1 MLQVESKLELFENV
15 VYKRRLTDLQ
25 KRKEAWEQE
34 KNSLLERKEKQ
45 LNEEKDNI
53 VRRRADLARVMGNE
67 KIAKAKENE
76 RVLELKKIN
85 ELKKDFIEAIRARAV
100 EYTHTPQYGEDLA
113 MRVEESLNELKP
125 GEYRFH
131 MVAAD
136 MERFFDEFKAMAE
149 EKGIVLHGETLE
161 DARIGG
167 HTISDMDRTYS
178 LNYDLYTMIEDKRYA
193 IGKVLYRLFQEEM
206 DHE

>member
-85 ELKKDFIEAIRARAV
+85 ELKKDFIEAIRERAA
-100 EYTHTPQYGEDLA
+100 EYTKTPAYGEDLA
-113 MRVEESLNELKP
+113 MRVEESLKELKP
-125 GEYRFH
+125 GEYRFR

-136 MERFFDEFKAMAE
+136 MDRFFDIFKAMAE

-193 IGKVLYRLFQEEM
+193 FGKLLYRLFQEEM

>member
-1 MLQVESKLELFENV
+1 MLQVESKLELFEDV

-85 ELKKDFIEAIRARAV
+85 ELKKTSSKPSAPGPWN
-100 EYTHTPQYGEDLA
+100 TPTP
-113 MRVEESLNELKP
+113 RS
-125 GEYRFH
+125 
-131 MVAAD
+131 
-136 MERFFDEFKAMAE
+136 
-149 EKGIVLHGETLE
+149 T
-161 DARIGG
+161 
-167 HTISDMDRTYS
+167 
-178 LNYDLYTMIEDKRYA
+178 
-193 IGKVLYRLFQEEM
+193 GKTWPCAWKNP
-206 DHE
+206 

>member
-1 MLQVESKLELFENV
+1 MLQVENKLELFENV

-34 KNSLLERKEKQ
+34 KNNLLERKEKQ

-85 ELKKDFIEAIRARAV
+85 ELKKDFIEAIRARAA
-100 EYTHTPQYGEDLA
+100 EYTRTPAYGDDLA
-113 MRVEESLNELKP
+113 LRVEESLKELSP

-131 MVAAD
+131 MVAVD
-136 MERFFDEFKAMAE
+136 MDRFFDTFKAMAE
-149 EKGIVLHGETLE
+149 EVGIILHGETLE
-161 DARIGG
+161 EARIGG

-193 IGKVLYRLFQEEM
+193 IGKLLYRLFQEEM

>member
-1 MLQVESKLELFENV
+1 MLQVESKLELFEDV
-15 VYKRRLTDLQ
+15 VYKRRLVDLQ

-45 LNEEKDNI
+45 LNEDKDNI

-136 MERFFDEFKAMAE
+136 MDRFFDEFKAMAE

-178 LNYDLYTMIEDKRYA
+178 LNYDLYTMIEDKRYD
-193 IGKVLYRLFQEEM
+193 IGKLLYRLFQEEM

>member
-1 MLQVESKLELFENV
+1 
-15 VYKRRLTDLQ
+15 
-25 KRKEAWEQE
+25 
-34 KNSLLERKEKQ
+34 
-45 LNEEKDNI
+45 
-53 VRRRADLARVMGNE
+53 MGNE

-136 MERFFDEFKAMAE
+136 MVRFFEEFKARAE

-193 IGKVLYRLFQEEM
+193 IGKLLYRLFQEEM

>member
-136 MERFFDEFKAMAE
+136 MERFFDTFKAMAE

-178 LNYDLYTMIEDKRYA
+178 LSYDLYTMIEDKRYA
-193 IGKVLYRLFQEEM
+193 IGKLLYRLFQEEM